1 MTQLSST
8 LSKCAKDLAGFA
20 VMFFIFFLAFAQL
33 GYLLFGS
40 QNHEY
45 SSFSMSM
52 YVSNN
57 LNLLSFNSGL
67 DCVVFY
73 VPSNTV

>member
-40 QNHEY
+40 QVEEY
-45 SSFSMSM
+45 SSFQMSM
-52 YVSNN
+52 YVFNQQISYP
-57 LNLLSFNSGL
+57 LSS
-67 DCVVFY
+67 
-73 VPSNTV
+73 